1 MILKI
6 IFFTFC
12 VFTFPFS
19 ILFILLHGMGTNE
32 GEFDIAYL
40 IVKIIRYTFN
50 IVLIITIIMIIG
62 G

>member
-6 IFFTFC
+6 LFFTFC

-19 ILFILLHGMGTNE
+19 ILFILLHGMGINE

-50 IVLIITIIMIIG
+50 IILIVSIIIIIG

>member
-6 IFFTFC
+6 LFFTFC

-19 ILFILLHGMGTNE
+19 ILFILLHGMGING
-32 GEFDIAYL
+32 GEFDLAYL
-40 IVKIIRYTFN
+40 LVKLIRYSFN